1 MHGESQID
9 SNINSSVHTSDESLL
24 LLKEKME
31 SKFEEQRHQITE
43 QQSRI
48 TVQQSQIEKIL
59 KNNEEFEK
67 TLDQIS
73 INVNIGSKF
82 DNRD

>member
-1 MHGESQID
+1 MHGERQMD
-9 SNINSSVHTSDESLL
+9 SNVNSSVHATDESLL
-24 LLKEKME
+24 FLKEKVE
-31 SKFEEQRHQITE
+31 SKFEEQ
-43 QQSRI
+43 QSQI

-82 DNRD
+82 DDRD